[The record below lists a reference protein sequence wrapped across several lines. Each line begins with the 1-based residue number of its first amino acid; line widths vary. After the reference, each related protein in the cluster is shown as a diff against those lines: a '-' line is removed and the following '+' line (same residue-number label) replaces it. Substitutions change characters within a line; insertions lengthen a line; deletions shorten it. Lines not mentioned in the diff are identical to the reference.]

1 MEKFNIYPGN
11 KVTISTRRGKIIM
24 NARQDPDVPEGV
36 VFVPFC
42 YTEAA
47 ANVLTSSRL
56 DPAAKIPEFKFSAA
70 KISLTE

>member
-1 MEKFNIYPGN
+1 
-11 KVTISTRRGKIIM
+11 M